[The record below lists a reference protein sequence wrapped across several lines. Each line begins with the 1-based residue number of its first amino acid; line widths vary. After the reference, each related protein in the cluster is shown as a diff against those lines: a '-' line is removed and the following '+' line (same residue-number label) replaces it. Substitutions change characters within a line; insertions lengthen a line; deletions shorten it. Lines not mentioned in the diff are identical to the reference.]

1 MGLEPTS
8 RDIKGG
14 IVKSDNLKVC
24 VPCGQKCVLPVEL
37 STPRFGGRA
46 KEVEILSNEVPQ
58 YAQHSINSLG
68 LPIWN
73 FDFLLC

>member
-8 RDIKGG
+8 RDIKGE

-24 VPCGQKCVLPVEL
+24 VPYGQKCVLPVEL

-46 KEVEILSNEVPQ
+46 KEVAIFSNEVPH

-73 FDFLLC
+73 FDFLIC